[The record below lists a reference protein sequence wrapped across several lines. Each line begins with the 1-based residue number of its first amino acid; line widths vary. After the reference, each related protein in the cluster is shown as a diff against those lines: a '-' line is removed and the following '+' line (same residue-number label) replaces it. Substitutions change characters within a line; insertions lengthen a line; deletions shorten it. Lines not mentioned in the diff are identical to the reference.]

1 MQANL
6 ESAPTVVSS
15 TLPVIV
21 KVVRCPQCHEKMLPS
36 ALFWHQTLEHH
47 QHVVDRAARS
57 VLDNGEDTSGLGD
70 VQLVSSPL
78 LPTEGEAVVTLP
90 DPTADKVDTT
100 TSDKPGPVVVQPV
113 SPVSLPTDTQEN
125 QGEDAVNHS
134 DCTTDEAAVNSSEDV
149 LEILPDRK
157 MSFQYCGQWAG
168 DILLQPT
175 VPSNAIARFVL
186 CNTSLF
192 QARQEWPDVDTWLV
206 LSLITQINEVQTN
219 LDSLS
224 DTLPYSIRRRAH
236 DAIRPPPS
244 WPARLPCHHPG
255 MRDPSLRYC
264 SNVFVSLALTEMDL
278 QRELRP
284 DRRLVVRFCGEE
296 AAWWSSSQVVLSAQ

>member
-6 ESAPTVVSS
+6 ESAPNVVSS

-57 VLDNGEDTSGLGD
+57 VLDNGEDTSGPGD

-78 LPTEGEAVVTLP
+78 LPTEGEAAVTLP

-134 DCTTDEAAVNSSEDV
+134 DRTTDEAAVNSSEDV

-192 QARQEWPDVDTWLV
+192 QARQQWPDVDTWLV
-206 LSLITQINEVQTN
+206 LSLITQINQVRKN

-224 DTLPYSIRRRAH
+224 DNLPYSLRRRGTGEQ
-236 DAIRPPPS
+236 D
-244 WPARLPCHHPG
+244 
-255 MRDPSLRYC
+255 
-264 SNVFVSLALTEMDL
+264 NVKIKIEKVDH
-278 QRELRP
+278 
-284 DRRLVVRFCGEE
+284 
-296 AAWWSSSQVVLSAQ
+296 SSSVPASTSPPTSTHSDTAPTSTASPPALPPTRDEGSNTEVLQ

>member
-1 MQANL
+1 MQAYL

-15 TLPVIV
+15 MLPVIM
-21 KVVRCPQCHEKMLPS
+21 KVVRCPQCNEKMLPS

-57 VLDNGEDTSGLGD
+57 VLDNGEDTSGPGD

-134 DCTTDEAAVNSSEDV
+134 DRTTDEAAVNSSEDV

-206 LSLITQINEVQTN
+206 LSLITQINQVRKN

-224 DTLPYSIRRRAH
+224 DNLPYSLRRRGTGEQDNVKLKSKKVDHSSSVPASTSPPTSTH
-236 DAIRPPPS
+236 SDTAPTTTASPPALPPP
-244 WPARLPCHHPG
+244 
-255 MRDPSLRYC
+255 RDEG
-264 SNVFVSLALTEMDL
+264 SNTEVL
-278 QRELRP
+278 Q
-284 DRRLVVRFCGEE
+284 
-296 AAWWSSSQVVLSAQ
+296 